1 MHPHFFNYLLDK
13 KYPPKKLSQTSLM
26 DCLLKPINYIVCK
39 YTNLWQNEYTKKN
52 IKYLLY

>member
-39 YTNLWQNEYTKKN
+39 YTNL
-52 IKYLLY
+52 